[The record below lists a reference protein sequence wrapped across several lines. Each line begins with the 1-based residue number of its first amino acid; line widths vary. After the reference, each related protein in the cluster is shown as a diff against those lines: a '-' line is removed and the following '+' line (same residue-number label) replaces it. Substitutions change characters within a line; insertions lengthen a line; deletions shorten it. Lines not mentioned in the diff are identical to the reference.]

1 MPTPLEGVAVTQLK
15 GFFDAVAVCTDS
27 VGDLYI
33 ADDSRQVIFEYA
45 PGGSLPI
52 NVFDDAGQE
61 PVSCAVSPLSG
72 NLAVANGSNVVVY
85 PASQSAMPVAFTTPE
100 IASYACVGYDASGN
114 LYVNGYGADKS
125 FQLATLRAGGSSL
138 ATTRVASLNNR
149 KHGAGG
155 LAWDGEYLV
164 LADPITYELYRIALQ
179 GSSGTVAHAA
189 RIRGWH
195 DRFAVQFALWGKKL
209 LFPLNNKLLIFAYPP
224 RRTCQGRLL
233 RPPQPRHRPLRIV
246 VVLLL
251 GIETSCDDTATAV
264 VRDGRE
270 VLSSVSTNQDE
281 FHSKIRGHR
290 AGNREPATR
299 RAALGRGGR
308 FARRGPAS
316 TLLNRSMESR

>member
-1 MPTPLEGVAVTQLK
+1 MRDLLFAALTLALAACSALPQSAPQAGRLSPAAKSQTLIWAADVYQVNAYTLEGVAVTQLK

-61 PVSCAVSPLSG
+61 PASCAVSPLSG

-114 LYVNGYGADKS
+114 LYVDGYGADKS

-138 ATTRVASLNNR
+138 ASTRVASLNNR

-164 LADPITYELYRIALQ
+164 VADPITYELYRIALQ
-179 GSSGTVAHAA
+179 GRSGTVAHAA

-224 RRTCQGRLL
+224 RGRAKGGFSARLNHVIAL
-233 RPPQPRHRPLRIV
+233 
-246 VVLLL
+246 
-251 GIETSCDDTATAV
+251 
-264 VRDGRE
+264 
-270 VLSSVSTNQDE
+270 SVS
-281 FHSKIRGHR
+281 S
-290 AGNREPATR
+290 
-299 RAALGRGGR
+299 
-308 FARRGPAS
+308 
-316 TLLNRSMESR
+316 

>member
-1 MPTPLEGVAVTQLK
+1 MRRLLLGALTLALAACATSLQSVSPQANRLSQAVKSQTLIWAPDVYQANAYTLDGVAVTQIK

-27 VGDLYI
+27 VGDLYV

-85 PASQSAMPVAFTTPE
+85 PASQSAIPVAYTTPG

-114 LYVNGYGADKS
+114 LYADGYGEDKS

-138 ATTRVASLNNR
+138 ASTRVATLNNR

-155 LAWDGEYLV
+155 IGWDGKYLV
-164 LADPITYELYRIALQ
+164 VADPLTYELYRIALQ

-209 LFPLNNKLLIFAYPP
+209 LFPLNDKLLIFHYPP
-224 RRTCQGRLL
+224 KGRATGGFSA
-233 RPPQPRHRPLRIV
+233 PLNHVIA
-246 VVLLL
+246 LS
-251 GIETSCDDTATAV
+251 TS
-264 VRDGRE
+264 
-270 VLSSVSTNQDE
+270 S
-281 FHSKIRGHR
+281 
-290 AGNREPATR
+290 
-299 RAALGRGGR
+299 
-308 FARRGPAS
+308 
-316 TLLNRSMESR
+316 

>member
-1 MPTPLEGVAVTQLK
+1 M
-15 GFFDAVAVCTDS
+15 
-27 VGDLYI
+27 
-33 ADDSRQVIFEYA
+33 IFEYA

-179 GSSGTVAHAA
+179 GSSGTVAHAT

-195 DRFAVQFALWGKKL
+195 DRFAVQFALWGKKPL
-209 LFPLNNKLLIFAYPP
+209 PLNNKLLIFAYPP
-224 RRTCQGRLL
+224 RGRAKGGFSPPSTTSSPSPYRRSAAFRDRDVL
-233 RPPQPRHRPLRIV
+233 RRY
-246 VVLLL
+246 
-251 GIETSCDDTATAV
+251 
-264 VRDGRE
+264 RDGRRARRARSFVE
-270 VLSSVSTNQDE
+270 RVNEPGRVP
-281 FHSKIRGHR
+281 SKIRGNR
-290 AGNREPATR
+290 AEIANRPTR

-308 FARRGPAS
+308 FARPGR
-316 TLLNRSMESR
+316 RDV